1 MEYPVY
7 CGQTLAGRVYLRENS
22 GRLQA
27 EMVCRRDDSGL
38 FRGWLV
44 GERGELAL
52 GVLAPEAE
60 GLCARRLLPED
71 WRAVLGEVLRG
82 EMRLSFPFRA
92 EEGWRKVEEPRRF
105 FRCSAFGLGLGEI
118 EGALWR
124 ESRGLRLL
132 ALPFDNR
139 RPFLLSA
146 LFCFA
151 RIREIDGKAYAVFAF
166 DQEENP
172 VMEGWGP

>member
-105 FRCSAFGLGLGEI
+105 FRCSAGRPYTDRNGSHRSV
-118 EGALWR
+118 WR
-124 ESRGLRLL
+124 AVRPG
-132 ALPFDNR
+132 PDNC
-139 RPFLLSA
+139 S
-146 LFCFA
+146 
-151 RIREIDGKAYAVFAF
+151 YAAGRKPPAG
-166 DQEENP
+166 NTAP
-172 VMEGWGP
+172 